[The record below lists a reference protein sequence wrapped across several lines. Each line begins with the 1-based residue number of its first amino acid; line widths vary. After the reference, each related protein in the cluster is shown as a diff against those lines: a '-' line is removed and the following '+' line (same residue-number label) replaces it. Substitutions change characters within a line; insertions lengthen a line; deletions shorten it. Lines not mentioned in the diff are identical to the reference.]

1 MTDKPILLVEDD
13 SNDLELTLMALRKN
27 RIDNKIMVARDGL
40 EALDFLF
47 AQGKYSDR
55 AQRDL
60 PALVLLDLKLPHL
73 SRLEVLQ
80 RIRANKTTRVVPVV
94 ILTSS
99 TEEKDILESYQFG
112 ANGYMREYADFDEF
126 MMMVKRLYEYWLI
139 VNFPP
144 PSDT

>member
-1 MTDKPILLVEDD
+1 
-13 SNDLELTLMALRKN
+13 
-27 RIDNKIMVARDGL
+27 
-40 EALDFLF
+40 
-47 AQGKYSDR
+47 
-55 AQRDL
+55 
-60 PALVLLDLKLPHL
+60 VLLDLKLPHL